1 MRGRGNKILHLF
13 KRMENEVISE
23 EVEILCDDGKGHK
36 TFVKNDHPECTLLKC
51 YQHVGR
57 E

>member
-1 MRGRGNKILHLF
+1 MLHLF
-13 KRMENEVISE
+13 ERIENEVISE

-57 E
+57 G